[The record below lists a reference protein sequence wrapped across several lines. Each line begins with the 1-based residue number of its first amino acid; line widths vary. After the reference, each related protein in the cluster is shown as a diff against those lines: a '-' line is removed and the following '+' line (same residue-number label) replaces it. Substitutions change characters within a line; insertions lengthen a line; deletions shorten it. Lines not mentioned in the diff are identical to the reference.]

1 MKDKNI
7 MHPLGKYLRRCV
19 FAVASIIIFL
29 SLTSCRL
36 AREYSGWER
45 PVEDIFMG
53 FFVTVGNHDAFF
65 GNERIYAVFEGTGP
79 FTFPGIEGI
88 PFFVGTLE
96 YEYEDA
102 YGTGSVTTSFAEV
115 GPGIVSDTM
124 HTHISDNDISKTLSG
139 TLTVSPRLAD
149 AVFRFNPVYQTAD
162 RRVYIGHGGSSV
174 TAARISWEFEGRTQ
188 SFRMEES
195 RTITENGVSQTL
207 SVSVELGIAVMH
219 PPERIVVLQMDAESN
234 VIRRAEYLPHEMPE
248 EITPLPATVYF
259 IAETHRD
266 ARLNNPVIRAL
277 YEPDDEWMQT
287 FRENGNG
294 VLDKWVTR
302 INW

>member
-1 MKDKNI
+1 MKDKNVA
-7 MHPLGKYLRRCV
+7 LQLRFKLRRSLLI
-19 FAVASIIIFL
+19 VALVVIGMSL
-29 SLTSCRL
+29 SACRL
-36 AREYSGWER
+36 AREYDGWER

-53 FFVTVGNHDAFF
+53 FFVTIGNHDAFF

-79 FTFPGIEGI
+79 FTFPGIDGI
-88 PFFVGTLE
+88 PFFIGTME
-96 YEYEDA
+96 YEYKDA
-102 YGTGSVTTSFAEV
+102 YGTGSVTTSFGEV

-124 HTHISDNDISKTLSG
+124 HTHISDNNISKTLSG

-149 AVFRFNPVYQTAD
+149 AVFRFNPVYQVAD
-162 RRVYIGHGGSSV
+162 GRVYIGQGGSSV
-174 TAARISWEFEGRTQ
+174 TAARDSWEFEGRTQ

-195 RTITENGVSQTL
+195 RTITENGVSQTF

-219 PPERIVVLQMDAESN
+219 PPERIVVLQMDEASR
-234 VIRRAEYLPHEMPE
+234 VINRAEYSPYQVPD
-248 EITPLPATVYF
+248 EITPLSATAYIIV
-259 IAETHRD
+259 ETHR
-266 ARLNNPVIRAL
+266 NPELKNSVVRAL

-287 FRENGNG
+287 FRENNNG